1 MCFKVWSRQRHD
13 LPTPGVPSN
22 AAAGD
27 VNPKISN
34 RVRGQ
39 TVKPMIQF
47 LSPPPVGGRTGR
59 LILSWSGISEGIA
72 AAGPDLPVTFEL
84 NVFISCWPFS
94 SSVYISQLIKYPTV
108 GCHPAPTPPH
118 TPKQPHP
125 TKTRPSKFY
134 EEHGHHKKKRWAVGG
149 QYAHEIKKKKMG
161 V

>member
-1 MCFKVWSRQRHD
+1 MCLKVWSRQRHD

-39 TVKPMIQF
+39 TVKPQ
-47 LSPPPVGGRTGR
+47 LVALPP
-59 LILSWSGISEGIA
+59 
-72 AAGPDLPVTFEL
+72 
-84 NVFISCWPFS
+84 
-94 SSVYISQLIKYPTV
+94 
-108 GCHPAPTPPH
+108 PPH
-118 TPKQPHP
+118 TPEQPHP